1 MFKKKFLSVLLAL
14 GAVVLLPTVA
24 LAQTEEESL
33 EEMNTVE
40 WDTDWD
46 YEWDTDDYDYD
57 YDTATAITSVG
68 ALTAILGAVL
78 IPALII
84 VLGIYFYTSIAYMKI
99 AKKLDHPN
107 PWFAWVPILNL
118 VLVLQL
124 ADMSPWLVLLIL
136 VPGVNG
142 IAILILSVITMMR
155 ICEKRGMDR
164 NLGFLMLIPIANL
177 VLPGLIAWKKDEGGE
192 SAQQQQTAMETPPTA
207 QQ

>member
-14 GAVVLLPTVA
+14 GAIVLLPTVA
-24 LAQTEEESL
+24 LAQTEGESL
-33 EEMNTVE
+33 EEINPVE
-40 WDTDWD
+40 WDTEWD

-57 YDTATAITSVG
+57 YGTETAIASLG

-78 IPALII
+78 IPTLII
-84 VLGIYFYTSIAYMKI
+84 GLGLYFYTSIAYMKI

-107 PWFAWVPILNL
+107 PWFAWIPILNF

-142 IAILILSVITMMR
+142 IAILILSVITMMK
-155 ICEKRGMDR
+155 ICEKRGMDK
-164 NLGFLMLIPIANL
+164 NLGFLMLIPVANL
-177 VLPGLIAWKKDEGGE
+177 VLPGLVAWKKDEE
-192 SAQQQQTAMETPPTA
+192 TQTPQEVRMEQTETPTKE
-207 QQ
+207 